1 MLLEREALGWGIAQ
15 AELDL
20 RRRIESAV
28 GEIAARLGARTR
40 RQRRLE
46 EFRRQLDDVVERLAA
61 FVAGLLR
68 RRDLGQRDTGLRRK
82 PLHRLGEGEPL
93 GHHHEV
99 ENAAVLAG
107 REIEPGHFL
116 VVDEKRRR
124 FLLVEGRK
132 SLPLAPR
139 LLEPHAPADDLRN
152 RKPRAQLVEEMRRKA
167 HEAGLVIRWASQYRP
182 APGAVG
188 TGADCPGYPQ
198 GAGGWGRHKAKYGPA
213 FAFAPFRTIGRI
225 PSKFPTK
232 IAPTTSLR
240 EDMMTSTNDAAMTRR
255 GVLASAGAGAG
266 AAALGSAPAPA
277 QTGAPKTFVLVHGA
291 WHGGWCW
298 RRVAD
303 LLQKRGHKAFTP
315 TMTGLGER
323 SHLIDG
329 KVNLATHVRDIVN
342 VIKWESLNDIVLVGH
357 SYGGMIISG
366 VAEEMREAIGSIVF
380 LRAFLPGNRGMPAA
394 QAFRPAG

>member
-1 MLLEREALGWGIAQ
+1 MFLERETFGWGMAQ
-15 AELDL
+15 AELHL
-20 RRRIESAV
+20 RRRIEPAV
-28 GEIAARLGARTR
+28 GEITARLGARAR
-40 RQRRLE
+40 GQRRLE
-46 EFRRQLDDVVERLAA
+46 EFRRQLDDVVERLAP
-61 FVAGLLR
+61 FVARLFC
-68 RRDLGQRDTGLRRK
+68 RRDPGQRDTSLRRE
-82 PLHRLGEGEPL
+82 PLHRFGEGEPL

-213 FAFAPFRTIGRI
+213 FAFAPFRTNGRI
-225 PSKFPTK
+225 PSKIPSK

-255 GVLASAGAGAG
+255 GVLASAGAGAS
-266 AAALGSAPAPA
+266 AAALGSAPASA
-277 QTGAPKTFVLVHGA
+277 QTGAPKIFVLVHGA

-303 LLQKRGHKAFTP
+303 LLQQRGHKVFTP

-329 KVNLATHVRDIVN
+329 KINLTTHVTDIVN
-342 VIKWESLNDIVLVGH
+342 VIKWESLKDIVLVGH
-357 SYGGMIISG
+357 SYGGIIISG
-366 VAEEMREAIGSIVF
+366 VAEAMRDAIGSIVF
-380 LRAFLPGNRGMPAA
+380 LDAFVPESGDSVAARASQP
-394 QAFRPAG
+394 